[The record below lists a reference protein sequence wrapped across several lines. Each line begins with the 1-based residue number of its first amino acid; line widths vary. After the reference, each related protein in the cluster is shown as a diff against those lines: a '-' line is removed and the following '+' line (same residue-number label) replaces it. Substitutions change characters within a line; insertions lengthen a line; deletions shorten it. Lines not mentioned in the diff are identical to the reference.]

1 MTDVAVLV
9 SPTAGRGRAGVL
21 TDDVLAVFRAAGL
34 SPRLLP
40 ATTGA
45 TRRKCVAGAK
55 VRASRPT
62 VVLPLP
68 AASCA
73 ALAAASTVKVP
84 GPLGVTSKL

>member
-21 TDDVLAVFRAAGL
+21 TEDVLAAFRAAGL

-45 TRRKCVAGAK
+45 EAERQAAEAVAAGAGD
-55 VRASRPT
+55 R
-62 VVLPLP
+62 
-68 AASCA
+68 
-73 ALAAASTVKVP
+73 
-84 GPLGVTSKL
+84 